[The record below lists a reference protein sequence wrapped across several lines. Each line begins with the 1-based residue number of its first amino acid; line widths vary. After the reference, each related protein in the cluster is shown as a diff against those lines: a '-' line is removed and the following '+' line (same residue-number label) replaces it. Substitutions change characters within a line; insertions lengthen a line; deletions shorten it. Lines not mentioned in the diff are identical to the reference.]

1 MRILTRNV
9 LGAAGL
15 YVGVATAAYIRLK
28 SPQCPDSRQQGQ
40 NGQAFDTLADTYDQI
55 YRDEMLMG
63 ITLLRRW
70 LIKQAKGDVLEVSAG
85 TGRNLGYYNSQH
97 VNSLTMT
104 DISKYMLWHAIQKHD
119 KNNPKLN
126 AKFCLADAQQ
136 LLSDSGAVI
145 AAAEPDNY
153 HEHVSTS
160 HVSSKFQGKLETF
173 NPAQFD
179 TVVDTFG
186 LCSHE
191 DPKTALKQMAAVCK
205 PGGQL
210 ILLQH
215 GRAKW
220 GWLNRTLDEE
230 APAHFAKWGCWWNR
244 DILELVHEAGL
255 EVDSCSRWHF
265 GSTYV
270 ITARPPQPN

>member
-1 MRILTRNV
+1 MCGCSNACNSSKALHF
-9 LGAAGL
+9 L
-15 YVGVATAAYIRLK
+15 
-28 SPQCPDSRQQGQ
+28 Q
-40 NGQAFDTLADTYDQI
+40 
-55 YRDEMLMG
+55 
-63 ITLLRRW
+63 
-70 LIKQAKGDVLEVSAG
+70 GDVLEVSAG

-191 DPKTALKQMAAVCK
+191 DPKTALKVKVLHIA
-205 PGGQL
+205 
-210 ILLQH
+210 
-215 GRAKW
+215 
-220 GWLNRTLDEE
+220 
-230 APAHFAKWGCWWNR
+230 
-244 DILELVHEAGL
+244 
-255 EVDSCSRWHF
+255 SCSYILGFNHHASADSSW
-265 GSTYV
+265 
-270 ITARPPQPN
+270 Q